1 MRRKSKILAGL
12 LPALLLAFP
21 VLGQEN
27 PDTNRRLD
35 RDAYLQIVQT
45 YHPVVRAADLD
56 VVSAR
61 ANLLRSRGVFD
72 PKAALGY
79 RSKILDG
86 KEYYTYF
93 SPGVSIP
100 TWYGLE
106 LKAGVDDARG
116 YYLNPETTPGPVSY
130 VGAKVVANNI
140 FFDTRRASVE
150 QARILV
156 RQSEADR
163 LLAVNELYYQSL
175 SAYWNWWLAWEQRRV
190 WDRAEAVAAA
200 RMQYVRQEYL
210 AGARAAIDTT
220 EALTQIQS
228 IQAQQ
233 LAADLTLQNSGVSL
247 NTFLWYEANTLVP
260 WQSSWMPTRPELRP
274 LPPLSTFLDALPR
287 HPKLQSARA
296 KVEFLNI
303 DLRMKNQYMFPK
315 VGVSGSLLSKGWGV
329 APPEISGTS
338 VRNNYK
344 LEVDLSVPLFLR
356 EARGN
361 LQMARVKTQQASLA
375 QDIAYID
382 LEAKVRTYYNE
393 AVNLAQQQQLWEE
406 SFAAYNRLLQGET
419 TRFENGESTL
429 FLINARQAKLLEAS
443 QKLLDIYA
451 KRGKA
456 EVSLYWASGL
466 LLRE

>member
-1 MRRKSKILAGL
+1 MRRKSRTLAGL

-21 VLGQEN
+21 GLGQEN

-45 YHPVVRAADLD
+45 YHPVARAAELD

-79 RSKILDG
+79 RSKTLDG

-140 FFDTRRASVE
+140 LFDTRRASVE

-163 LLAVNELYYQSL
+163 LLAVNDLYYQSL
-175 SAYWNWWLAWEQRRV
+175 SAYWGWWLAWEQRRV
-190 WDRAEAVAAA
+190 WESAREVAAE
-200 RMQYVRQEYL
+200 RLDFVRQEYL
-210 AGARAAIDTT
+210 AGTRAAIDTT

-228 IQAQQ
+228 IEAQQ
-233 LAADLTLQNSGVSL
+233 LAADLSLQNTGISL
-247 NTFLWYEANTLVP
+247 NTYLWYEASMPVA
-260 WQSSWMPTRPELRP
+260 WQPEWTPARPELKA
-274 LPPLSTFLDALPR
+274 LPPITFFLESLAD
-287 HPKLQSARA
+287 HPKMRSARA
-296 KVEFLNI
+296 KVEYLNI
-303 DLRMKNQYMFPK
+303 DLRLKNQYLFPK
-315 VGVSGSLLSKGWGV
+315 IGVSGSVLSKGWEV
-329 APPEISGTS
+329 APPEISGNHLG
-338 VRNNYK
+338 NNYK

-356 EARGN
+356 EARGA
-361 LQMARVKTQQASLA
+361 LQMARVKTQQATLA
-375 QDIAYID
+375 GDIAFVE
-382 LEAKVRTYYNE
+382 LEAKVRSYYNE
-393 AVNLAQQQQLWEE
+393 ATNLARQQTLWEE
-406 SFAAYNRLLQGET
+406 SFAAYERLLQGEL
-419 TRFENGESTL
+419 TRYQTGESTL
-429 FLINARQAKLLEAS
+429 FLINARQAKVLDAR

-456 EVSLYWASGL
+456 EAALYWAAGL
-466 LLRE
+466 LIQ